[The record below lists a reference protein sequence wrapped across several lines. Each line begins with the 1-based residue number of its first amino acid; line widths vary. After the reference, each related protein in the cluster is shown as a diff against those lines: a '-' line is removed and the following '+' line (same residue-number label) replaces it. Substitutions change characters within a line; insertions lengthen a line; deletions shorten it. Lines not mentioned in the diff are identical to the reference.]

1 MTAPQP
7 EIDVDDALESAR
19 GWADQLCGDIVLVP
33 FKDGAPDW
41 SMTRRDLDW
50 PDVHLDPADVPRLA
64 ILTDSF
70 HNIDPDVPMGSGVST
85 VSWWDRHGAEHVHAI
100 EGVPEYTKRCEGIV
114 ARSIASG
121 WPVLYRKKP
130 ASNPTADPLPVLDLA
145 SLDGCPVPE
154 RSWFIPDL
162 IPNRNVTLLSGDGGL
177 GKSLL
182 ALQIGIASTL
192 DRVTIGLKPQAG
204 RCLYL
209 AAEDEADEFHRRAAD
224 VLKHMGS
231 TFAETGGRFNLVPLA
246 DRDALLAVP
255 GKNGTMEPTKLFEH
269 TVKLVEKYQP
279 DLLVLDT
286 AADVY
291 GGDEIKRVQVRQFI
305 GMLRSICLQWD
316 CAILLLAHPSVA
328 GMQSGTGSSGS
339 TAWNNSVRS
348 RLYLDLPS
356 GDDVDPDMRRLG
368 QKKSN
373 YGPRDKQLFFRWE
386 DGAFVGVDTTR
397 PNPASGLMNRKA
409 EEVFLRL
416 LSKFNRNGQSC
427 SPSPSATYAPTM
439 MERDADA
446 EGIKKA
452 AFGQAMQRLLDRG
465 DIKIIKV
472 GSPAKSRKH
481 LWVTA
486 EDFGPKG
493 DEA

>member
-1 MTAPQP
+1 MTEPQP

-121 WPVLYRKKP
+121 WPLLYRKKP
-130 ASNPTADPLPVLDLA
+130 ANTPTADDLPVLDLA
-145 SLDGCPVPE
+145 SLDGRPVPE
-154 RSWFIPDL
+154 RAWFIPDL
-162 IPNRNVTLLSGDGGL
+162 IPSRNVTLLSGDGGL

-182 ALQIGIASTL
+182 ALQLGIASTL

-209 AAEDEADEFHRRAAD
+209 AAEDEAEEFHRRAAD
-224 VLKHMGS
+224 VLRHLGAS
-231 TFAETGGRFNLVPLA
+231 FAETGGRFNLVPLA

-286 AADVY
+286 AADVF

-305 GMLRSICLQWD
+305 GMLRSICLQWN

-373 YGPRDKQLFFRWE
+373 YGPRDKQLFFRWA
-386 DGAFVGVDTTR
+386 DGAFVEVDTTR

-409 EEVFLRL
+409 EEVFVTL
-416 LSKFNRNGQSC
+416 LSKLNRQGQRL
-427 SPSPSATYAPTM
+427 SPSPSQSYAPRI
-439 MERDADA
+439 MEMQPEA
-446 EGIKKA
+446 EGIKKKAFA
-452 AFGQAMQRLLDRG
+452 AAQQRLLDSG
-465 DIKIIKV
+465 IIKIIEE
-472 GSPAKSRKH
+472 GPASRRYKR
-481 LWVTA
+481 LIVTA
-486 EDFGPKG
+486 EDFSERG
-493 DEA
+493 AA